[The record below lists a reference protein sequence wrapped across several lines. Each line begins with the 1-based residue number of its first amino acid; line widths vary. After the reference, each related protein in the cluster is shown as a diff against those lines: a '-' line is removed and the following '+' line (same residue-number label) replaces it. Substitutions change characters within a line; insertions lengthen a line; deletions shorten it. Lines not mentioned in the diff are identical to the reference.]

1 MQMQSIE
8 NKEYLLDDVPVSY
21 IELIKEAQK
30 YGYGGTF
37 LQTSIAAKIL
47 RENGHT
53 VEVNKE

>member
-1 MQMQSIE
+1 MQSIE